1 MAVSY
6 RRNRNYS
13 IQFKWTYELNEDL
26 FKCYQEAKKDPC
38 IRYMNRMKALWDQIH
53 PELASF
59 TAKKLRDQASRVEK
73 NKVVMATEYIVH
85 KNCSN
90 DLTHN
95 ETNLDIDNPPVVEI
109 NRDCN
114 IETTSN
120 ITSISDNDDTN
131 ATNIKE
137 FENRPFNERVYNNPI
152 NKNPSVE
159 LLKIIDDIASNYL
172 IENHKEGVKPA
183 SLIDFNNYIYSS
195 AITVNQHLGQL
206 NKFQQSYFNK
216 KIVY

>member
-1 MAVSY
+1 
-6 RRNRNYS
+6 
-13 IQFKWTYELNEDL
+13 
-26 FKCYQEAKKDPC
+26 
-38 IRYMNRMKALWDQIH
+38 MKALWDQIH
-53 PELASF
+53 PELGSF
-59 TAKKLRDQASRVEK
+59 TAKKLHDQANRVEK

-85 KNCSN
+85 ENCSN

-95 ETNLDIDNPPVVEI
+95 ETNIDIDNPPVVEN

-120 ITSISDNDDTN
+120 ITSISDNDDPLYESIKDLF

-137 FENRPFNERVYNNPI
+137 VKNRPFNERVYNTRI
-152 NKNPSVE
+152 NKNPSIK
-159 LLKIIDDIASNYL
+159 LLKIIDDVASNYL

-183 SLIDFNNYIYSS
+183 SLIDLNNYIYSS

-206 NKFQQSYFNK
+206 NKFQQSYSNK
-216 KIVY
+216 KTDLPK